1 MSAPEQPAAPAA
13 GDADVPAE
21 SGASAGNAGGST
33 ASGGVPGGGAA
44 RFDRLR
50 QALIGALGAGLCFF
64 VLFEVNYG
72 VLLPQSSLAVFVGA
86 GLLLCFLAFPVHKK
100 LAARSWLRGV
110 DLVLGLAAAAACAY
124 VVVQTEPAFEHLW
137 SGGRSL
143 GNRAGIETGA
153 DIALGLIG
161 MVLVL
166 EAARRSIGW
175 IVPALSLAFV
185 GHTLYCYY
193 SLRSGWPVLP
203 DWLFPHAGQHPR
215 DVVGTTFLQSLGV
228 FGPAASVMFRYV
240 FLFVVFG
247 AFLEM
252 SGATQ
257 FIMRFAERVFGTR
270 PGGPAKVAVLSSG
283 LLGSLS
289 GSAVANAVTTGAFTI
304 PMMRSNGFRR
314 HVAAAVEAAAASGGA
329 LVPPVM
335 GAGAYMMLEIVEPQ
349 VTFLQIVQAAL
360 LPAVL
365 FYLSIFLIV
374 HFYSRRV
381 GTPEREGEPPPVRG
395 FDAVV
400 FVSALGALILLLL
413 LRFSPFRAVTGS
425 LIVILLLAVLRKEFE
440 LPRRLRY
447 VTLGCFA
454 AVAVGHQ
461 LLWADMPA
469 DPSFRQVFESWLSSG
484 IVAMLGLM
492 VFGLVHRAWRPHI
505 LGALTKAARNG
516 IPLVAASACVGAII
530 GIVQQTGIAVDFSAA
545 IKSVVATNLFL
556 ALLGIM
562 VTSLVLGMGVPSVV
576 CYLLMATLMGSLLSE
591 LGVIPLAAHLF
602 IFYFGMMSMV
612 TPPVALAAYAS
623 SSLAQAPVMPSAL
636 AAFRFSLAGFTL
648 PFMFVYRPALLLMDE
663 DGASLFA
670 AGAAGLPPLLLALGA
685 AVVGILALAA
695 GISGY
700 LRAALSP
707 PMRALM
713 LVAAALLLVP
723 DLGGPAAGVAV
734 NAAGA
739 VLFAALAFLNRPAA
753 ARA

>member
-1 MSAPEQPAAPAA
+1 MSAAEQSRKVAGEAASQP
-13 GDADVPAE
+13 DA
-21 SGASAGNAGGST
+21 
-33 ASGGVPGGGAA
+33 
-44 RFDRLR
+44 RLETLR
-50 QALIGALGAGLCFF
+50 RALIAALGVGLCFF

-86 GLLLCFLAFPVHKK
+86 GLLLCFLAFPVHAR
-100 LAARSWLRGV
+100 LASNGWLRGL
-110 DLVLGLAAAAACAY
+110 DLVLGLAAAGACAY

-153 DIALGLIG
+153 DIALGLVGLI
-161 MVLVL
+161 LVL

-175 IVPALSLAFV
+175 IVPALALVFV
-185 GHTLYCYY
+185 AHTLYCYY
-193 SLRSGWPVLP
+193 SLRNGWPVLP
-203 DWLFPHAGQHPR
+203 DWLFPHAGQNPR

-257 FIMRFAERVFGTR
+257 FIMRFAERVFGTK

-335 GAGAYMMLEIVEPQ
+335 GAGAYMMLEIIEPQ

-374 HFYSRRV
+374 HFYARRV
-381 GTPEREGEPPPVRG
+381 GTPEREGEPPPVRR
-395 FDAVV
+395 FDAIV

-447 VTLGCFA
+447 LTLGCFG
-454 AVAVGHQ
+454 AVAVFHQ
-461 LLWADMPA
+461 LVWADTPA

-492 VFGLVHRAWRPHI
+492 VFGLIHHAWRPHI
-505 LGALTKAARNG
+505 LGAFTRAARNG
-516 IPLVAASACVGAII
+516 IPLVAASACVGTII

-612 TPPVALAAYAS
+612 TPPVALAAYAA
-623 SSLAQAPVMPSAL
+623 SSLAQAPVMPTAL
-636 AAFRFSLAGFTL
+636 AAFRFALVGFTL
-648 PFMFVYRPALLLMDE
+648 PFMFVYRPALLLMD
-663 DGASLFA
+663 GGGGSLFA

-695 GISGY
+695 GVSGY
-700 LRAALSP
+700 FRAELSTPLRV
-707 PMRALM
+707 LM

-723 DLGGPAAGVAV
+723 DLGGPAMGIAV
-734 NAAGA
+734 NGVGA
-739 VLFAALAFLNRPAA
+739 VLFVALAVLNRPLAAVSTA
-753 ARA
+753 ART

>member
-1 MSAPEQPAAPAA
+1 MSEAAERTRR
-13 GDADVPAE
+13 G
-21 SGASAGNAGGST
+21 
-33 ASGGVPGGGAA
+33 
-44 RFDRLR
+44 
-50 QALIGALGAGLCFF
+50 LIGALGVALCFF
-64 VLFEVNYG
+64 VLLEVNFG
-72 VLLPQSSLAVFVGA
+72 LLLPQSSLAVFVGL
-86 GLLLCFLAFPVHKK
+86 GLLLCFLAFPVHPK
-100 LAARSWLRGV
+100 LGSNPWLRGL
-110 DLVLGLAAAAACAY
+110 DLVFGLAALAVCTY

-143 GNRAGIETGA
+143 GNRAGIETTA
-153 DIALGLIG
+153 DIGLGLVG
-161 MVLVL
+161 LLLVL

-175 IVPALSLAFV
+175 IVPALGLAFV
-185 GHTLYCYY
+185 AHTLYCYF
-193 SLRSGWPVLP
+193 SLRNGWGLLP
-203 DWLFPHAGQHPR
+203 DWLFPHAGQSPR

-304 PMMRSNGFRR
+304 PMMRSNGFKR

-360 LPAVL
+360 LPAIL
-365 FYLSIFLIV
+365 FYLSLFLIV

-381 GTPEREGEPPPVRG
+381 GTPEREGEPPPVRR
-395 FDAVV
+395 FDALV
-400 FVSALGALILLLL
+400 FIAGLATLILLLL
-413 LRFSPFRAVTGS
+413 LRFSPFRAVTGA
-425 LIVILLLAVLRKEFE
+425 LIVILVLAVLRPEID
-440 LPRRLRY
+440 LPRRLRHLA
-447 VTLGCFA
+447 LGCFA
-454 AVAVGHQ
+454 GVALLHQ
-461 LLWADMPA
+461 VIWGELPA

-484 IVAMLGLM
+484 IVAMFGLM
-492 VFGLVHRAWRPHI
+492 AFGLIHRIFRPHI
-505 LGALTKAARNG
+505 LGALTQAARNG
-516 IPLVAASACVGAII
+516 IPLVAASACVGVVI
-530 GIVQQTGIAVDFSAA
+530 GIVQQTGIAADFSAA
-545 IKSVVATNLFL
+545 IKGVVATNLFL

-612 TPPVALAAYAS
+612 TPPVALAAYAA
-623 SSLAQAPVMPSAL
+623 SSLAQAPVMPTAL
-636 AAFRFSLAGFTL
+636 AAFRFALVGFTL
-648 PFMFVYRPALLLMDE
+648 PFMFIYRPALLLMDE
-663 DGASLFA
+663 GGASLFA
-670 AGAAGLPPLLLALGA
+670 SGAAGLPPLMLALGA
-685 AVVGILALAA
+685 AVVGIVALAS
-695 GISGY
+695 GIGGY
-700 LRAALSP
+700 LRSELTLP
-707 PMRALM
+707 LRVLM

-723 DLGGPAAGVAV
+723 DLGGPTLGLVVNGV
-734 NAAGA
+734 GA
-739 VLFAALAFLNRPAA
+739 LLFAALLLLNRPDRGFGPATSPGT
-753 ARA
+753 

>member
-1 MSAPEQPAAPAA
+1 MI
-13 GDADVPAE
+13 
-21 SGASAGNAGGST
+21 GGL
-33 ASGGVPGGGAA
+33 GVA
-44 RFDRLR
+44 
-50 QALIGALGAGLCFF
+50 LCFF

-72 VLLPQSSLAVFVGA
+72 ILLPQSSLAVFVGL
-86 GLLLCFLAFPVHKK
+86 GLLLTFLAFPVHRK
-100 LAARSWLRGV
+100 LASNPWLRGLDV
-110 DLVLGLAAAAACAY
+110 LLGLAAAGACAY

-137 SGGRSL
+137 AGGRSL

-153 DIALGLIG
+153 DILFGLIG
-161 MVLVL
+161 LVLVL

-175 IVPALSLAFV
+175 IVPALALVFV
-185 GHTLYCYY
+185 AHTLYCFY
-193 SLRSGWPVLP
+193 SLRNGWPVLP
-203 DWLFPHAGQHPR
+203 DWLFPHAGQNPR

-257 FIMRFAERVFGTR
+257 FIMRFAERAFGTK

-304 PMMRSNGFRR
+304 PMMRSNGFKR

-374 HFYSRRV
+374 HFYSRRI
-381 GTPEREGEPPPVRG
+381 GTPEREGEPPPVRR
-395 FDAVV
+395 FDAIV
-400 FVSALGALILLLL
+400 FVSALGSLILLLV

-447 VTLGCFA
+447 LTSGCFA
-454 AVAVGHQ
+454 AVAIVHQ
-461 LLWADMPA
+461 LAWVDTPA
-469 DPSFRQVFESWLSSG
+469 DPSFRRLFESWLSSG
-484 IVAMLGLM
+484 IVAMLGLL
-492 VFGLVHRAWRPHI
+492 VFGLIHQAWRPHI
-505 LGALTKAARNG
+505 LGALTRAARNG
-516 IPLVAASACVGAII
+516 IPLVAASACVGTII

-556 ALLGIM
+556 ALVGIM

-623 SSLAQAPVMPSAL
+623 SSLAQAPVMPTAL
-636 AAFRFSLAGFTL
+636 AAFRFSLVGFTL

-663 DGASLFA
+663 DGGSLFA

-685 AVVGILALAA
+685 AVVGIFALAA
-695 GISGY
+695 GIGGY
-700 LRAALSP
+700 LRTELSM
-707 PMRALM
+707 PMRGLM
-713 LVAAALLLVP
+713 LVSAALLLVP
-723 DLGGPAAGVAV
+723 DLGGPATGVAV
-734 NAAGA
+734 NGVGL
-739 VLFAALAFLNRPAA
+739 VLFGGLAFLNRPVATVA
-753 ARA
+753 QT

>member
-1 MSAPEQPAAPAA
+1 MPSGNA
-13 GDADVPAE
+13 GVSP
-21 SGASAGNAGGST
+21 ASAGAEESSSGP
-33 ASGGVPGGGAA
+33 ASLE
-44 RFDRLR
+44 RFRR
-50 QALIGALGAGLCFF
+50 FLIAALGVGLCFF

-72 VLLPQSSLAVFVGA
+72 VLLPQSSLAVFVGG
-86 GLLLCFLAFPVHKK
+86 GLLLCFLAFPVHAR
-100 LAARSWLRGV
+100 LASNRWLRGL

-153 DIALGLIG
+153 DIVLGLIG
-161 MVLVL
+161 LVLVL

-175 IVPALSLAFV
+175 IVPALALVFV
-185 GHTLYCYY
+185 AHTLYCYY
-193 SLRSGWPVLP
+193 SLRNGWPILP
-203 DWLFPHAGQHPR
+203 DWLFPHAGQNPR

-257 FIMRFAERVFGTR
+257 FIMRFAERVFGTK

-304 PMMRSNGFRR
+304 PMMRSNGFKR

-374 HFYSRRV
+374 HFYARRV
-381 GTPEREGEPPPVRG
+381 GTPEREGEPLPVRR
-395 FDAVV
+395 FDAIV

-440 LPRRLRY
+440 LPKRLRY
-447 VTLGCFA
+447 LTLGCFG
-454 AVAVGHQ
+454 AVAIVHQ
-461 LLWADMPA
+461 LVWADTPA

-492 VFGLVHRAWRPHI
+492 VFGLIHHAWRPHI

-516 IPLVAASACVGAII
+516 IPLVAASACVGTII

-612 TPPVALAAYAS
+612 TPPVALAAYAA
-623 SSLAQAPVMPSAL
+623 SSLAQAPVMRTAL
-636 AAFRFSLAGFTL
+636 AAFRFALVGFTL
-648 PFMFVYRPALLLMDE
+648 PYMFVYRPALLLMDE
-663 DGASLFA
+663 DGGSLFA

-695 GISGY
+695 GVSGY
-700 LRAALSP
+700 LRSELSRP
-707 PMRALM
+707 LRVLM
-713 LVAAALLLVP
+713 LVSAALLLVP
-723 DLGGPAAGVAV
+723 DLGGPALGVAV
-734 NAAGA
+734 NGVGA
-739 VLFAALAFLNRPAA
+739 VLFVALAVLNRPAA
-753 ARA
+753 TAAPA

>member
-1 MSAPEQPAAPAA
+1 MSAADQSQGAA
-13 GDADVPAE
+13 GEA
-21 SGASAGNAGGST
+21 ASPPGS
-33 ASGGVPGGGAA
+33 
-44 RFDRLR
+44 RLER
-50 QALIGALGAGLCFF
+50 PRRALIGALGVGLCFF

-86 GLLLCFLAFPVHKK
+86 GILLCFLAFPLHAK
-100 LAARSWLRGV
+100 LAANPWLRGL
-110 DLVLGLAAAAACAY
+110 DLVLGLGAVAACAY

-153 DIALGLIG
+153 DIALGLVG
-161 MVLVL
+161 LVLVL

-175 IVPALSLAFV
+175 IVPALALAFV
-185 GHTLYCYY
+185 AHTLYCYY

-203 DWLFPHAGQHPR
+203 DWLFPHAGQNPR

-381 GTPEREGEPPPVRG
+381 GTPEREGEPPPVRR
-395 FDAVV
+395 FDALV

-425 LIVILLLAVLRKEFE
+425 LIVILVLAVLRKEFE

-447 VTLGCFA
+447 LTLGCFA
-454 AVAVGHQ
+454 AVAILHQ
-461 LLWADMPA
+461 LVWADTRA
-469 DPSFRQVFESWLSSG
+469 DPSFRQIFESWLSSG

-492 VFGLVHRAWRPHI
+492 VFGLIHRAWRPHI
-505 LGALTKAARNG
+505 LGALTRAARNG
-516 IPLVAASACVGAII
+516 IPLVAASACVGVII
-530 GIVQQTGIAVDFSAA
+530 GIVQQTGIAADFSAS

-612 TPPVALAAYAS
+612 TPPVALAAYAA
-623 SSLAQAPVMPSAL
+623 SSLAQAPVMSTAL
-636 AAFRFSLAGFTL
+636 AAFRFSLVGFTL
-648 PFMFVYRPALLLMDE
+648 PFMFVYRPSLLLMDE
-663 DGASLFA
+663 SGASLFA
-670 AGAAGLPPLLLALGA
+670 GGAAGLPPLLLALGA
-685 AVVGILALAA
+685 AVVGIVALAA
-695 GISGY
+695 GIGGY
-700 LRAALSP
+700 LRAELSMP
-707 PMRALM
+707 LRVLM
-713 LVAAALLLVP
+713 LVSAALLLVP
-723 DLGGPAAGVAV
+723 DLGGPTAGLAV
-734 NAAGA
+734 NGLGA
-739 VLFAALAFLNRPAA
+739 LLFGGLLVLNRPEATVP
-753 ARA
+753 RT

>member
-1 MSAPEQPAAPAA
+1 MNAADPPARA
-13 GDADVPAE
+13 
-21 SGASAGNAGGST
+21 
-33 ASGGVPGGGAA
+33 ASGGVFHRGGEASFVERVRGP
-44 RFDRLR
+44 
-50 QALIGALGAGLCFF
+50 LIGGLGVALCFF

-72 VLLPQSSLAVFVGA
+72 ILLPQSSLAVFVGL
-86 GLLLCFLAFPVHKK
+86 GLLLTFLAFPVHRK
-100 LAARSWLRGV
+100 LASNPWLRGLDV
-110 DLVLGLAAAAACAY
+110 LLGLAAAGACAY

-137 SGGRSL
+137 EGGRSL

-153 DIALGLIG
+153 DILFGLIG
-161 MVLVL
+161 LVLVL

-175 IVPALSLAFV
+175 IVPALALVFV
-185 GHTLYCYY
+185 AHTLYCFY
-193 SLRSGWPVLP
+193 SLRNGWPVLP
-203 DWLFPHAGQHPR
+203 DWLFPHAGQNPR

-257 FIMRFAERVFGTR
+257 FIMRFAERSFGTK

-304 PMMRSNGFRR
+304 PMMRSNGFKR

-374 HFYSRRV
+374 HFYSRRI
-381 GTPEREGEPPPVRG
+381 GTPERAGEPPPVRR
-395 FDAVV
+395 FDALV

-413 LRFSPFRAVTGS
+413 LRFSPFRAVTGA
-425 LIVILLLAVLRKEFE
+425 LIVILILAVMRREIE
-440 LPRRLRY
+440 LPQRLRY
-447 VTLGCFA
+447 LALGCFG
-454 AVAVGHQ
+454 AVALLHQ
-461 LLWADMPA
+461 LLWADTPA
-469 DPSFRQVFESWLSSG
+469 GPSFRQVFESWLSSG
-484 IVAMLGLM
+484 IVAMLGLL
-492 VFGLVHRAWRPHI
+492 VFGLIHHAWRPYI
-505 LGALTKAARNG
+505 LGALTRAARNG
-516 IPLVAASACVGAII
+516 IPLVAASACVGTII
-530 GIVQQTGIAVDFSAA
+530 GIVQQTGIATDFSAS
-545 IKSVVATNLFL
+545 IKAVVATNLFL

-612 TPPVALAAYAS
+612 TPPVALAAYAA
-623 SSLAQAPVMPSAL
+623 SSLAQAPVMPTAL
-636 AAFRFSLAGFTL
+636 AAFRFALVGFTL
-648 PFMFVYRPALLLMDE
+648 PFMFIYRPALLLMDE
-663 DGASLFA
+663 NGGSLFA
-670 AGAAGLPPLLLALGA
+670 AGAAGLPPLVLALGA
-685 AVVGILALAA
+685 AVVGIFALAA
-695 GISGY
+695 GIGGY
-700 LRAALSP
+700 LRAELSMP
-707 PMRALM
+707 LRVLM
-713 LVAAALLLVP
+713 LVSAALLLVP
-723 DLGGPAAGVAV
+723 DLGGPATGVAV
-734 NAAGA
+734 NGVGL
-739 VLFAALAFLNRPAA
+739 VLFAGLAFLNRPVATVA
-753 ARA
+753 QT

>member
-1 MSAPEQPAAPAA
+1 MSAPEQSPTPAAAPPGNA
-13 GDADVPAE
+13 GVSP
-21 SGASAGNAGGST
+21 ASAGIREPGAGPAGLE
-33 ASGGVPGGGAA
+33 
-44 RFDRLR
+44 RLR
-50 QALIGALGAGLCFF
+50 RALIGALGVGLCFF
-64 VLFEVNYG
+64 VLFEVNYSL
-72 VLLPQSSLAVFVGA
+72 LLPQSSLAVFVGS
-86 GLLLCFLAFPVHKK
+86 GLLLCFLAFPVHSR
-100 LAARSWLRGV
+100 LASNRWLRCL
-110 DLVLGLAAAAACAY
+110 DLVLGLAAAGACAY
-124 VVVQTEPAFEHLW
+124 VVVQTEPAFQHLW

-153 DIALGLIG
+153 DILFGLIG
-161 MVLVL
+161 LVLVL

-175 IVPALSLAFV
+175 IVPALALVFV
-185 GHTLYCYY
+185 AHTLYCYY

-203 DWLFPHAGQHPR
+203 DWLFPHAGQNPR

-257 FIMRFAERVFGTR
+257 FIMRFAERAFGTK
-270 PGGPAKVAVLSSG
+270 PGGPAKVAVVSSG

-304 PMMRSNGFRR
+304 PMMRSNGFKR
-314 HVAAAVEAAAASGGA
+314 HIAAAVEAAAASGGA

-374 HFYSRRV
+374 HFYSRRI
-381 GTPEREGEPPPVRG
+381 GTPEREGEPPPVRR

-400 FVSALGALILLLL
+400 FISALGTLILLLV

-425 LIVILLLAVLRKEFE
+425 LIVILLLAVLRKEFD

-447 VTLGCFA
+447 LTAGCFG
-454 AVAVGHQ
+454 AVAIVHQ
-461 LLWADMPA
+461 LVWADTPGN
-469 DPSFRQVFESWLSSG
+469 PSFRQLFESWLSSG
-484 IVAMLGLM
+484 IIAMLGLL
-492 VFGLVHRAWRPHI
+492 VFGLIHEAWRPHI

-516 IPLVAASACVGAII
+516 IPLVAASACVGTII

-562 VTSLVLGMGVPSVV
+562 FTSLVLGMGVPSVV

-623 SSLAQAPVMPSAL
+623 SSLAQAPVMPTAL
-636 AAFRFSLAGFTL
+636 AAFRFSLVGFTL

-700 LRAALSP
+700 LRATLSP
-707 PMRALM
+707 PLRALM

-723 DLGGPAAGVAV
+723 DLGGAAVGIVV
-734 NAAGA
+734 NGLGA
-739 VLFAALAFLNRPAA
+739 VLFATLAVLNRPAMV
-753 ARA
+753 RA

>member
-1 MSAPEQPAAPAA
+1 MSASEQSPTPVAAGTAEPGSAPA
-13 GDADVPAE
+13 GLE
-21 SGASAGNAGGST
+21 
-33 ASGGVPGGGAA
+33 
-44 RFDRLR
+44 RFRRL
-50 QALIGALGAGLCFF
+50 LIGALGVGLCFF
-64 VLFEVNYG
+64 VLFEVNYSL
-72 VLLPQSSLAVFVGA
+72 LLPQSSLAVFVGA
-86 GLLLCFLAFPVHKK
+86 GLLLCFLAFPVHSR
-100 LAARSWLRGV
+100 LASNRWLRCL
-110 DLVLGLAAAAACAY
+110 DLVLGLAAAGACAY

-143 GNRAGIETGA
+143 GNRAGIETEA
-153 DIALGLIG
+153 DVLFGLIG
-161 MVLVL
+161 LVLVL

-175 IVPALSLAFV
+175 IVPALALVFV
-185 GHTLYCYY
+185 AHTLYCYY
-193 SLRSGWPVLP
+193 SLRNGWPVLP
-203 DWLFPHAGQHPR
+203 DWLFPHAGQNPR

-257 FIMRFAERVFGTR
+257 FIMRFAERAFGTK

-304 PMMRSNGFRR
+304 PMMRSNGFKR
-314 HVAAAVEAAAASGGA
+314 HIAAAVEAAAASGGA

-374 HFYSRRV
+374 HFYSRRI
-381 GTPEREGEPPPVRG
+381 GTPERKAEPPPVRR

-400 FVSALGALILLLL
+400 FISALGSLILLLA

-425 LIVILLLAVLRKEFE
+425 LMVILILAVLRKEFE

-447 VTLGCFA
+447 LTLGCFG
-454 AVAVGHQ
+454 AVAIVHQ
-461 LLWADMPA
+461 LVWADTPA
-469 DPSFRQVFESWLSSG
+469 APSFRQLFESWLSSG
-484 IVAMLGLM
+484 IVAMLGLL
-492 VFGLVHRAWRPHI
+492 VFGLIHQAWRPHI

-516 IPLVAASACVGAII
+516 IPLVAASACVGTII

-556 ALLGIM
+556 ALVGIM

-623 SSLAQAPVMPSAL
+623 SSLAQAPVMPTAL

-663 DGASLFA
+663 DGASLFES
-670 AGAAGLPPLLLALGA
+670 GAAGLPPLLLALGA

-700 LRAALSP
+700 LRAALSTP
-707 PMRALM
+707 LRALM
-713 LVAAALLLVP
+713 LVSAALLLVP
-723 DLGGPAAGVAV
+723 DLGGPALGIAV
-734 NAAGA
+734 NGLGA
-739 VLFAALAFLNRPAA
+739 VLFAALAFLNRPVAV
-753 ARA
+753 RA

>member
-1 MSAPEQPAAPAA
+1 MAAAQPSSRL
-13 GDADVPAE
+13 E
-21 SGASAGNAGGST
+21 
-33 ASGGVPGGGAA
+33 
-44 RFDRLR
+44 RLR
-50 QALIGALGAGLCFF
+50 RALIGALGVGLCFF

-86 GLLLCFLAFPVHKK
+86 GLLLCFLAFPLHAK
-100 LAARSWLRGV
+100 LAANPWLRGLDV
-110 DLVLGLAAAAACAY
+110 VLGLAAVAACAY
-124 VVVQTEPAFEHLW
+124 VVVQTEPVFEHLW

-153 DIALGLIG
+153 DIALGLVG
-161 MVLVL
+161 LVLVL

-175 IVPALSLAFV
+175 IVPALALAFV
-185 GHTLYCYY
+185 AHTLYCYY

-203 DWLFPHAGQHPR
+203 DWLFPHAGQNPR

-257 FIMRFAERVFGTR
+257 FIMRFAERVFGTK

-381 GTPEREGEPPPVRG
+381 GTPKREGEPPPVRR
-395 FDAVV
+395 FDALV

-425 LIVILLLAVLRKEFE
+425 LIVILVLAVLRKEFE

-447 VTLGCFA
+447 LTLGCFA
-454 AVAVGHQ
+454 AVAILHQ
-461 LLWADMPA
+461 LLWADTRA
-469 DPSFRQVFESWLSSG
+469 DPSFRQIFESWLSSG

-492 VFGLVHRAWRPHI
+492 VFGLIHRAWRPHI
-505 LGALTKAARNG
+505 LGALTRAARNG
-516 IPLVAASACVGAII
+516 IPLVAASACVGVII
-530 GIVQQTGIAVDFSAA
+530 GIVQQTGIAADFSAS

-612 TPPVALAAYAS
+612 TPPVALAAYAA
-623 SSLAQAPVMPSAL
+623 SSLAQAPVMSTAL
-636 AAFRFSLAGFTL
+636 AAFRFSLVGFTL
-648 PFMFVYRPALLLMDE
+648 PFMFVYRPSLLLMDE
-663 DGASLFA
+663 SGESLFA
-670 AGAAGLPPLLLALGA
+670 GGMAGLPPLLLALGA
-685 AVVGILALAA
+685 AVVGIVALAA
-695 GISGY
+695 SIGGY
-700 LRAALSP
+700 LRAELSMP
-707 PMRALM
+707 LRVLM
-713 LVAAALLLVP
+713 LVSAALLLVP
-723 DLGGPAAGVAV
+723 DLGGPTAGLAV
-734 NAAGA
+734 NGLGA
-739 VLFAALAFLNRPAA
+739 VLFAGLLVVNRPVTTTL
-753 ARA
+753 RT

>member
-1 MSAPEQPAAPAA
+1 LSAAEQPQRVAGEAASQP
-13 GDADVPAE
+13 DA
-21 SGASAGNAGGST
+21 
-33 ASGGVPGGGAA
+33 
-44 RFDRLR
+44 RLETLR
-50 QALIGALGAGLCFF
+50 RALIAALGVGLCFF

-86 GLLLCFLAFPVHKK
+86 GLLLCFLAFPVHAR
-100 LAARSWLRGV
+100 LASNGWLRGL
-110 DLVLGLAAAAACAY
+110 DLVLGLAAAGACAY

-153 DIALGLIG
+153 DIALGLVGLI
-161 MVLVL
+161 LVL

-175 IVPALSLAFV
+175 IVPALALVFV
-185 GHTLYCYY
+185 AHTLYCYY
-193 SLRSGWPVLP
+193 SLRNGWPVLP
-203 DWLFPHAGQHPR
+203 DWLFPHAGQNPR

-257 FIMRFAERVFGTR
+257 FIMRFAERVFGTK

-335 GAGAYMMLEIVEPQ
+335 GAGAYMMLEIIEPQ

-374 HFYSRRV
+374 HFYSRRI
-381 GTPEREGEPPPVRG
+381 GTPEREGEPPPVRR
-395 FDAVV
+395 FDAIV
-400 FVSALGALILLLL
+400 FISALGALILLLL

-447 VTLGCFA
+447 LTLGCFG
-454 AVAVGHQ
+454 AVAVFHQ
-461 LLWADMPA
+461 LVWADTPA

-492 VFGLVHRAWRPHI
+492 AFGLIHHAWRPHI
-505 LGALTKAARNG
+505 LGAFTRAARNG
-516 IPLVAASACVGAII
+516 IPLVAASACVGTII

-612 TPPVALAAYAS
+612 TPPVALAAYAA
-623 SSLAQAPVMPSAL
+623 SSLAQAPVMPTAL
-636 AAFRFSLAGFTL
+636 AAFRFALVGFTL

-663 DGASLFA
+663 GGGSLFA

-695 GISGY
+695 GVSGY
-700 LRAALSP
+700 LRAELSTP
-707 PMRALM
+707 LRVLM

-723 DLGGPAAGVAV
+723 DLGGPAMGIAV
-734 NAAGA
+734 NGVGA
-739 VLFAALAFLNRPAA
+739 VLFVALAVLNRPLAAVSTA
-753 ARA
+753 ART

>member
-1 MSAPEQPAAPAA
+1 MTAPEQSAAPVAA
-13 GDADVPAE
+13 GAAE
-21 SGASAGNAGGST
+21 SDAGPASLE
-33 ASGGVPGGGAA
+33 
-44 RFDRLR
+44 RLR
-50 QALIGALGAGLCFF
+50 HALIAALGVGLCFF

-86 GLLLCFLAFPVHKK
+86 GLLLCFLAFPVHAR
-100 LAARSWLRGV
+100 LASNGWLRCL
-110 DLVLGLAAAAACAY
+110 DLVLGLAAAGVCAY
-124 VVVQTEPAFEHLW
+124 VVVQTEPAFEHVW

-143 GNRAGIETGA
+143 GNRAGIETGV
-153 DIALGLIG
+153 DIALGLVG
-161 MVLVL
+161 LVLVL

-175 IVPALSLAFV
+175 IVPALALAFV
-185 GHTLYCYY
+185 AHTLYCYY
-193 SLRSGWPVLP
+193 SLRNGWPILP
-203 DWLFPHAGQHPR
+203 DWLFPHAGQNPR

-252 SGATQ
+252 SGATR

-374 HFYSRRV
+374 HFYSRRI
-381 GTPEREGEPPPVRG
+381 GTPEREGEPPPVRRV
-395 FDAVV
+395 DAVV

-425 LIVILLLAVLRKEFE
+425 LIVILLLAVLRREFE

-447 VTLGCFA
+447 LTLGCFGA
-454 AVAVGHQ
+454 AAIVHQ
-461 LLWADMPA
+461 LVWADMPA
-469 DPSFRQVFESWLSSG
+469 EPSFRQVFESWLSSG
-484 IVAMLGLM
+484 IVAMLGLL
-492 VFGLVHRAWRPHI
+492 VFGLIHRAWRPHI
-505 LGALTKAARNG
+505 LGAFNRAARNG

-612 TPPVALAAYAS
+612 TPPVALAAYAA
-623 SSLAQAPVMPSAL
+623 SSLAQAPVMPTAL
-636 AAFRFSLAGFTL
+636 AAFRFALVGFTL

-663 DGASLFA
+663 GGGSLFA
-670 AGAAGLPPLLLALGA
+670 AGVAGLPPLLAALGA

-695 GISGY
+695 GVAGY
-700 LRAALSP
+700 LRAELSTP
-707 PMRALM
+707 LRALM
-713 LVAAALLLVP
+713 LVSAALLLVP
-723 DLGGPAAGVAV
+723 DLGGQAMGIAV
-734 NAAGA
+734 NGVGA
-739 VLFAALAFLNRPAA
+739 VLFAVLAVLNKRLKASG
-753 ARA
+753 